1 MAILPEIVPV
11 RMLAKAAVSK
21 AWIAMPLV
29 PVASIVLAFE
39 MTLTVLARIALPSV
53 PVASMVPALLLIFA
67 VVVWMPN
74 LSPLMA
80 PELLTVPPRTEHD
93 TRTVSRHRRTGVDIV
108 GIVVVVDGAVA
119 VEVIRTAIFGV
130 ARAGNIRVVAGRRW
144 WEAGRLRL
152 PDRCERRDQ
161 QRQHHGVSPQHQ
173 LRAGHMHF
181 ANTPDFSP
189 TLARANTF

>member
-1 MAILPEIVPV
+1 
-11 RMLAKAAVSK
+11 
-21 AWIAMPLV
+21 
-29 PVASIVLAFE
+29 
-39 MTLTVLARIALPSV
+39 
-53 PVASMVPALLLIFA
+53 
-67 VVVWMPN
+67 
-74 LSPLMA
+74 MA

-189 TLARANTF
+189 TLARANTFKTGLRPRRFTFGRSHAGKLRVRASTGGLIRRRMAAPRGGWSRSVARWQRSCRPGEPTGPAIAGPMA

>member
-74 LSPLMA
+74 LSPLMT
-80 PELLTVPPRTEHD
+80 PELELFTVAAISSSMAMPPAVTAALVLVLILF
-93 TRTVSRHRRTGVDIV
+93 TVRLAAWSAKL
-108 GIVVVVDGAVA
+108 GA
-119 VEVIRTAIFGV
+119 
-130 ARAGNIRVVAGRRW
+130 
-144 WEAGRLRL
+144 
-152 PDRCERRDQ
+152 
-161 QRQHHGVSPQHQ
+161 S
-173 LRAGHMHF
+173 
-181 ANTPDFSP
+181 TP
-189 TLARANTF
+189 A